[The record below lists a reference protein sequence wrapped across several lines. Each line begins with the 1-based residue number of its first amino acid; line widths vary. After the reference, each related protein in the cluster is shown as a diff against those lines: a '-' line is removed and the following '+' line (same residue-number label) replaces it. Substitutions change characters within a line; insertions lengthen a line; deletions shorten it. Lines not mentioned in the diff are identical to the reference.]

1 MARQATPDRRHPRQ
15 ERSKQT
21 VDDILEATV
30 QVLKQ
35 VGFRETTTE
44 RIADRAGLSVGSMY
58 QYFPNKIAIYESL
71 MMRHFERL
79 ANVGFSLAQRLTNAP
94 ANEIPQLIA
103 AILLTVERDDPQL
116 SALLHQI
123 ACAHP
128 SVAAVEIEHSRML
141 EMAMTTL
148 LRDKR
153 GTPGFRVDM
162 NPEIAASVLTRALT
176 GLARRTM
183 EMDPSLILSDAFEA
197 ELQQLIRGFLLA
209 PAQT

>member
-79 ANVGFSLAQRLTNAP
+79 ANVGFSLAQRLTTAP
-94 ANEIPQLIA
+94 ASEFPQLMA
-103 AILLTVERDDPQL
+103 AVLLTVERDDPQL
-116 SALLHQI
+116 SSLLHQI

-128 SVAAVEIEHSRML
+128 TVAAVEMEHSRML

-148 LRDKR
+148 LRNKR
-153 GTPGFRVDM
+153 GTPGFRDDI
-162 NPEIAASVLTRALT
+162 NPEITASVLTRALT

-183 EMDPSLILSDAFEA
+183 EMDPSLISSDVFEA
-197 ELQQLIRGFLLA
+197 ELQQLIRGFLLV
-209 PAQT
+209 PVQT

>member
-1 MARQATPDRRHPRQ
+1 MSSHSSPDRRHPRQ

-21 VDDILEATV
+21 VDDILEATA

-35 VGFRETTTE
+35 VGVRGTTTE

-79 ANVGFSLAQRLTNAP
+79 ANVAFSLAQQLTNAP
-94 ANEIPQLIA
+94 AAEFPRLMA
-103 AILLTVERDDPQL
+103 AILLATERDDPQL
-116 SALLHQI
+116 SALLHQL

-128 SVAAVEIEHSRML
+128 SVAAVEMEHSRML

-153 GTPGFRVDM
+153 ATPGFRADM

-176 GLARRTM
+176 GIARRTM
-183 EMDPSLILSDAFEA
+183 ELDPSLVSSDVFES
-197 ELQQLIRGFLLA
+197 ELEQLIRGYLLA
-209 PAQT
+209 PKQT

>member
-1 MARQATPDRRHPRQ
+1 MARHAAPERRHPRQ

-71 MMRHFERL
+71 MMMHFERL
-79 ANVGFSLAQRLTNAP
+79 ANVGFSLAQRLTTAP
-94 ANEIPQLIA
+94 ASEFPQLMA

-116 SALLHQI
+116 SSLLHQI
-123 ACAHP
+123 AGAHP

-153 GTPGFRVDM
+153 GTPGFRADM
-162 NPEIAASVLTRALT
+162 NPEIAASVLTRALS
-176 GLARRTM
+176 GLTRRTM
-183 EMDPSLILSDAFEA
+183 EMDPSLILSDVFEA
-197 ELQQLIRGFLLA
+197 ELQQLIRGFLLD
-209 PAQT
+209 PVQT